1 MPRKI
6 QDITRATLEAVPL
19 PVHAA
24 TYTVI
29 SHKSIMDYALAEI
42 AAMGFTVHSEEY
54 RATHDGQIA
63 QGIYQLNY
71 NSDPEMSLMFAW
83 TNSYNKQIRFKCAV
97 GGYVHANQTVMLC
110 GEIGTYARKHIG
122 TADADTIAM
131 MQNHLTNAQMYYD
144 NLVADKEAMKTVSMT
159 SRQQAEI
166 LGVLFAEY
174 EILTTEQASIIRQQM
189 DKPSFFYNGGKDT
202 LWSFYNHAT
211 VALQQSHPRTWM
223 EDQRMLHWFIS
234 NEFNLGQ
241 VLVAP
246 ITAVEIT
253 VPMVDPLNAIPN
265 QTNIL
270 DQIAEI
276 EADKEADIMDEDIR
290 YIISEEDLAED
301 LYGVNNHNAEI
312 SHSIIDDLVQYTDPA
327 GNTFEAIDFHN
338 AVTAEEVIEEE
349 VVVVAPERV
358 KFSVDNTEEAEL
370 DFDLNF
376 EDDAEDTSDQF
387 FL

>member
-42 AAMGFTVHSEEY
+42 TAMGFTVHSEEY

-110 GEIGTYARKHIG
+110 GEIGTYARKHTG

-131 MQNHLTNAQMYYD
+131 MQTYLSNAKMYYD
-144 NLVADKEAMKTVSMT
+144 NLVADKEQMKLIPLS
-159 SRQQAEI
+159 SRKQAEI

-246 ITAVEIT
+246 ITPAVEIT

-276 EADKEADIMDEDIR
+276 EAQEIEIHVESDQEYLER
-290 YIISEEDLAED
+290 
-301 LYGVNNHNAEI
+301 VAEI
-312 SHSIIDDLVQYTDPA
+312 EGELEPDVVEYTDPA
-327 GNTFEAIDFHN
+327 GNTFEAPVVIDDFI
-338 AVTAEEVIEEE
+338 TDEEE
-349 VVVVAPERV
+349 DAVFDQILVPVAPERV

-376 EDDAEDTSDQF
+376 EDEEEGDSNQF